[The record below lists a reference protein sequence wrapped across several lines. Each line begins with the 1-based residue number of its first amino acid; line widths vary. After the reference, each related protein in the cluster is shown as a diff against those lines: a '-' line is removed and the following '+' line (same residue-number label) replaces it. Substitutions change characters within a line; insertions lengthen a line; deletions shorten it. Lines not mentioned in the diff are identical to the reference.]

1 MVGSAIAAEAAIRK
15 FDTFLTYNTHKIKI
29 KGCHSLKMD
38 IVNSD
43 EVSGILEAT
52 RPDITIHAA
61 ALTDADHCEL
71 NEDEAYEVNVLG
83 TENVA
88 KAAANTSSRLV
99 HISTNF
105 VFDGQKGF
113 YSEEDEPRPINIYG
127 RTKLM
132 GEHKASQYCDNF
144 CVVRITP
151 FGWDVASKLN
161 FVCWVLSRLEA
172 NRVVEAYDDIY
183 NSPMLVNQCAA
194 VLLDI
199 ALRSRDRLY
208 HLAGVERL
216 SRYEFAHHVASVF
229 GYSANLV
236 KQVTYGDRG
245 STRTAKLPKDT
256 SLNIDRIVNEFR
268 PRTLTARE
276 GLEAMRK
283 LKDGSYLES
292 FSTF

>member
-1 MVGSAIAAEAAIRK
+1 MVGSAIAAEAARRK
-15 FDTFLTYNTHKIKI
+15 FETYVTYNTHKIKV

-43 EVSGILEAT
+43 EVSGILKAT

-71 NEDEAYEVNVLG
+71 NEDQAYKVNVLG
-83 TENVA
+83 TESVA
-88 KAAANTSSRLV
+88 KGAAEASSRLV
-99 HISTNF
+99 YISTNF
-105 VFDGQKGF
+105 VFDGEKGF
-113 YSEEDEPRPINIYG
+113 YSEEDEARPINTYG

-132 GEHKASQYCDNF
+132 GEHKASQYCDDF

-151 FGWDVASKLN
+151 FGWDIASKLN

-172 NRVVEAYDDIY
+172 NQIVETYNDVY
-183 NSPMLVNQCAA
+183 NSPMLVNQCAG
-194 VLLDI
+194 VLLDV
-199 ALRSRDRLY
+199 ALSSRERLY

-229 GYSANLV
+229 GHSAELV
-236 KQVTYGDRG
+236 KEVTYGDR
-245 STRTAKLPKDT
+245 SFTRTARLPKDT
-256 SLNIDRIVNEFR
+256 SLSIDRIGDEFR
-268 PRTLTARE
+268 PSILTPRE

-283 LKDGSYLES
+283 LKDDSYLES

>member
-1 MVGSAIAAEAAIRK
+1 MVGSAIAAEAVIRK

-43 EVSGILEAT
+43 EVSGILKAT

-71 NEDEAYEVNVLG
+71 NEEEAHEVNVLG

-88 KAAANTSSRLV
+88 KGAVDTSSRLV
-99 HISTNF
+99 YISTNF
-105 VFDGQKGF
+105 VFDGQKGL

-127 RTKLM
+127 RTKLV
-132 GEHKASQYCDNF
+132 GEHRVSQYCDNF

-172 NRVVEAYDDIY
+172 NQVVEAYGDVY

-199 ALRSRDRLY
+199 ALGSRERLY

-229 GYSANLV
+229 GYSAELV

-245 STRTAKLPKDT
+245 YTRTAKLPKDT
-256 SLNIDRIVNEFR
+256 SLRIDRIANEFR
-268 PRTLTARE
+268 PRIVTAVE
-276 GLEAMRK
+276 GLEVMRK
-283 LKDGSYLES
+283 LRDGSYLEG